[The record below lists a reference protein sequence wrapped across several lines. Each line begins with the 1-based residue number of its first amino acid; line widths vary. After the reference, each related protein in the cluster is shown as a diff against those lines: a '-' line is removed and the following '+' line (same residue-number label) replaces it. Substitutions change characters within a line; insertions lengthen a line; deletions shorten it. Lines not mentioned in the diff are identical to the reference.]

1 MKKIILTICVV
12 LAGSF
17 VFAQNSSLLEPTPE
31 TIGADSAAMALREIN
46 VDKFERE
53 GSWDVTISSDYGFIT
68 SRLFDGNPA
77 MKDTLEEDKGKEDE
91 DSFVFGVKV
100 EFFRRGVNSF
110 YITSVRPLPVEG
122 IAKTIS
128 VWVCGRN
135 QDHNL
140 WVLVQDMF
148 GRNYELYMGTLG
160 FGGWKKMTAVVP
172 PSPDG
177 EHGIV
182 QQSAFYNSRPGL
194 RIVGFRIDCNPVL
207 ARGSYYVYFDAL
219 RVVTDLYDLQYRD
232 EDDMSD
238 NW

>member
-1 MKKIILTICVV
+1 MKKNILAICAV
-12 LAGSF
+12 LAGGL

-53 GSWDVTISSDYGFIT
+53 GSWDVTISSDYGVIT

-77 MKDTLEEDKGKEDE
+77 MKDVLEEDKGKEDE
-91 DSFVFGVKV
+91 DAFVYGVKV

-160 FGGWKKMTAVVP
+160 FAGWKKMTAVVP

-194 RIVGFRIDCNPVL
+194 RIVGFRIDCNPML

>member
-1 MKKIILTICVV
+1 MKKIILAVCAV
-12 LAGSF
+12 LAGGLI
-17 VFAQNSSLLEPTPE
+17 FAQNSSLLEPTPE

-53 GSWDVTISSDYGFIT
+53 GSWDVTISSDYGVIT

-77 MKDTLEEDKGKEDE
+77 MKDVLEEDKGKEDE
-91 DSFVFGVKV
+91 DAFVYGVKV

-160 FGGWKKMTAVVP
+160 FAGWKKMTAVVP

-194 RIVGFRIDCNPVL
+194 RIVGFRIDCNPML

>member
-1 MKKIILTICVV
+1 MKKSILTICAV
-12 LAGSF
+12 LAGSLA
-17 VFAQNSSLLEPTPE
+17 FAQNSSLLEPTPE

-53 GSWDVTISSDYGFIT
+53 GSWDVTISSDYGVIT

-77 MKDTLEEDKGKEDE
+77 MKDVLEEDKGKEDE
-91 DSFVFGVKV
+91 DAFVYGVKV

-135 QDHNL
+135 QDHHL
-140 WVLVQDMF
+140 TVLVQDMF

-160 FGGWKKMTAVVP
+160 FAGWKKMTAVVP

-194 RIVGFRIDCNPVL
+194 RIVGFRIDCNPML

>member
-1 MKKIILTICVV
+1 MKKILITLCAV
-12 LAGSF
+12 LVGSLA
-17 VFAQNSSLLEPTPE
+17 FAQNSSLLEPTPE

-53 GSWDVTISSDYGFIT
+53 GSWDVTISSDYGVIT

-77 MKDTLEEDKGKEDE
+77 MKDVLEEDKGKEDE
-91 DSFVFGVKV
+91 DAFVYGVKV

>member
-1 MKKIILTICVV
+1 MKKILITLCAV
-12 LAGSF
+12 LVGSLA
-17 VFAQNSSLLEPTPE
+17 FAQNSSLLEPTPE

-53 GSWDVTISSDYGFIT
+53 GSWDVTISSDYGVIT

-77 MKDTLEEDKGKEDE
+77 MKDVLEEDKGKEDE
-91 DSFVFGVKV
+91 DAFVYGVKV

-135 QDHNL
+135 QDHHL
-140 WVLVQDMF
+140 TVLVQDMF
-148 GRNYELYMGTLG
+148 GRNYELYMGSLG
-160 FGGWKKMTAVVP
+160 FGGWEKMTAVVP

-177 EHGIV
+177 DHGIV

-194 RIVGFRIDCNPVL
+194 RIVGFRIDCNPML

>member
-1 MKKIILTICVV
+1 MKKILITLCAV
-12 LAGSF
+12 LVGSLA
-17 VFAQNSSLLEPTPE
+17 FAQNSSLLEPTPE

-53 GSWDVTISSDYGFIT
+53 GSWDVTISSDYGVIT

-77 MKDTLEEDKGKEDE
+77 MKDVLEEDKGKEDE
-91 DSFVFGVKV
+91 DAFVYGVKV

-160 FGGWKKMTAVVP
+160 FAGWKKMTAVVP

-194 RIVGFRIDCNPVL
+194 RIVGFRIDCNPML

>member
-1 MKKIILTICVV
+1 MKKIILTICAV
-12 LAGSF
+12 LAGSLA
-17 VFAQNSSLLEPTPE
+17 FAQNSSLLEPTPE

-77 MKDTLEEDKGKEDE
+77 MKDALEEDKGKEDE
-91 DSFVFGVKV
+91 DTFVFGVKV

-148 GRNYELYMGTLG
+148 GRNYELYMGSLG

-194 RIVGFRIDCNPVL
+194 RIVGFRIDCNPML